1 MAKVSISK
9 TGTSPGFSCWGAI
22 QKDGRN
28 KDHHYRR
35 MEEPAGGPE
44 LPALLATTLVLGHGR
59 NELKIQIKPRLV
71 KIVWV
76 KTGI

>member
-1 MAKVSISK
+1 
-9 TGTSPGFSCWGAI
+9 
-22 QKDGRN
+22 
-28 KDHHYRR
+28 

-59 NELKIQIKPRLV
+59 NELKIQTKPRLV

-76 KTGI
+76 KMGI